1 MTAHQEVVSCVSYC
15 NAIRSFEV
23 GGKQSL
29 QNVARQYGVLKHS
42 TAADADMSQATM
54 QVA

>member
-1 MTAHQEVVSCVSYC
+1 MTAHQEAVNCVSYC

-23 GGKQSL
+23 GGKLSL
-29 QNVARQYGVLKHS
+29 QNVARQLKHS